1 MAVIDTLVVGAG
13 PAGVAATV
21 ALRRAGHDVLLVDKA
36 EFPRDKCCGDGLT
49 TLALRELEILGF
61 DPATVPDFRTVDGAV
76 LRAPSGRTLKVPLP
90 AGEGIYAAV
99 APRLELDAALVR
111 LAVDAGADVRLGHGV
126 KTAAIAADGTA
137 AIGVEG
143 LGDVV
148 ARHVVAA
155 DGMWSPTRKALGIG
169 GDGYLGEWHAVRQ
182 YVTGVT
188 GPAAHELI
196 VWFDDD
202 LLPGYAWS
210 FPLHGGRVNVGFG
223 VLRDGSRTGKDVRDL
238 WAGLLD
244 RPHVRSALGPAAEPA
259 GRHLAWPIP
268 ARIDRATLAHGP
280 VLFTGDAAAATD
292 VMTGEGIGQA
302 LLTGRL
308 AAVAIAARGHDD
320 AIAERYRDL
329 VRTELVADH
338 RASVL
343 LGRVLRH
350 RRGADAALAIVAHS
364 GTWGRRNF
372 ARWMFEDEPRAIAVT
387 PRRWHRRFLA
397 RPGPYSAFPGHAG
410 RRAGSLR

>member
-1 MAVIDTLVVGAG
+1 MIDTLVVGAG
-13 PAGVAATV
+13 PAGVAAAV
-21 ALRRAGHDVLLVDKA
+21 ALRRAGRDVLLVDKA

-49 TLALRELEILGF
+49 TLALRELEGLGF
-61 DPATVPDFRTVDGAV
+61 DPAAVPEFRAVDGAV
-76 LRAPSGRTLKVPLP
+76 LRAPSGRTFKVPLP
-90 AGEGIYAAV
+90 AGQGIYAAV
-99 APRLELDAALVR
+99 APRLQLDAALVQ
-111 LAVDAGADVRLGHGV
+111 LAVAAGVDVRLGHGI
-126 KTAAIAADGTA
+126 KTAAIAADGNA
-137 AIGVEG
+137 VLGVEG
-143 LGDVV
+143 LGDVT

-155 DGMWSPTRKALGIG
+155 DGMWSPTRKALGVG

-182 YVTGVT
+182 YVSGVS
-188 GPAAHELI
+188 GPAADDLI
-196 VWFDDD
+196 VWFDAD

-210 FPLHGGRVNVGFG
+210 FPLPDGRANVGFG
-223 VLRDGSRTGKDVRDL
+223 VLRDGSRSGKEVRDL
-238 WAGLLD
+238 WAGVFD
-244 RPHVRSALGPAAEPA
+244 RPHVRAALGPRATPE

-308 AAVAIAARGHDD
+308 AAHAIVAGPDHRRT
-320 AIAERYRDL
+320 AEHYHQL
-329 VRTELVADH
+329 VRAELVADH

-350 RRGADAALAIVAHS
+350 RRGANGALAVVAHS

-372 ARWMFEDEPRAIAVT
+372 ARWMFEDEPRAIAAT
-387 PRRWHRRFLA
+387 PQRWHRRFLA
-397 RPGPYSAFPGHAG
+397 RPGTFSAFPGHAG
-410 RRAGSLR
+410 RRAGALR